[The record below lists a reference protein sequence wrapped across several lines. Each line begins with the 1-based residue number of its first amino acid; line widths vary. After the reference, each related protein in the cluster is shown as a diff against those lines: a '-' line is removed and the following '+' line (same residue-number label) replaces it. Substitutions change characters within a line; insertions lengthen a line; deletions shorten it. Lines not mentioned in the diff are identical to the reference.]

1 MSSLFENMWP
11 AFYAEVSEQLDEL
24 ELQLVSADTARED
37 VAQTFRLFHTI
48 KSSAAMMEFTA
59 MEQLAHVAED
69 MLDLVRNNKAVLD
82 EPLCDLLSTIAG
94 RLKQQLQEAD
104 QLKAAPAADPELW
117 HRARTFL
124 AALGGEAEA
133 NTATAEPVVDHAA
146 PAEDNSAFVR
156 FAEASEAALPGL
168 AGWLAGKARSAP
180 RALKVLAAAARDA
193 NLLAIAELLD
203 RAGTEAVPQR
213 WWTLADALHRLNSVR
228 AIADQH
234 FGVPALAAGLR
245 PLLLEAL
252 RSRADSLQVSL
263 LDEQHPDFRQLAG
276 IAAEMTALCW
286 LFDYRSL
293 ALLQGFVR
301 QMLLEA
307 SRGNVAVQDALRE
320 MLLIAVSL
328 ATEVDVEQAEDA
340 AFSDICGR
348 TLASL
353 QSLVQ
358 RVAEGEENEQV
369 RKALVEEFDLP
380 YSLIASLHAGALHD
394 LLGACRQA
402 QPLLD
407 IEVDM
412 DGPDR
417 ERDGFLAVI
426 KEHGQLISNRTVF
439 TSDAPGDRHAEGTRL
454 SIIASCPGDTDA
466 MRTRLQAFHSAHFH
480 LSVTDIPYR
489 HQSVSPSAD
498 VGDVQPESD
507 TAGVAEPAAPAAQ
520 GVSLGGDTIRVS
532 SDGLDRFVTRVGELV
547 LLRNRIEHVLRG
559 DDTEKLVMQIEAASR
574 QLARHEEL
582 APEAL
587 VALAQQ
593 LEDLLGQ
600 FDRLRDADAA
610 LQQSLGQLQGDALSL
625 RVVPVDVVFRRMPV
639 LVKQLSRQL
648 GKPVELHI
656 AGADTRI
663 DKSMVDILS
672 EPLIHMVRNALD
684 HGIETPE
691 QRRVAGKSATAHLQL
706 RASNQAGMLQIE
718 LSDDGR
724 GLDDQ
729 RILQRAMAR
738 NLVTAEQAAAMPL
751 ADIQRLI
758 FEPGFSTS
766 EAITE
771 TSGRGVGMDVVKT
784 RMEQLG
790 GSVSVRS
797 VAGRGCQITLT
808 MPVSAAIQGI
818 VLFRQQDRVYG
829 LPERNLAEIL
839 SVSMDQLQA
848 VQGQVVMLHRG
859 RSLPLYTL
867 PHLFGESATARAVQQ
882 CPVLLITDGHRR
894 IGLMV
899 DELEGRQEIFV
910 RDCHPDIRRL
920 PGVSG
925 ASILGNGQPLLIL
938 DAAGLI
944 QLGVE
949 RAQSLAAL
957 MEAS

>member
-24 ELQLVSADTARED
+24 ELQLVSADTASDD

-82 EPLCDLLSTIAG
+82 EPMCDLLSAVAA

-104 QLKAAPAADPELW
+104 QGKSAPAADPALLS
-117 HRARTFL
+117 RAMTFL
-124 AALGGEAEA
+124 ATLGGEAVTNA
-133 NTATAEPVVDHAA
+133 APAEPVVEDSAPDQNNAA
-146 PAEDNSAFVR
+146 FTRFV
-156 FAEASEAALPGL
+156 ETSESFLPGL
-168 AGWLAGKARSAP
+168 ADWLAGKSRSAP
-180 RALKVLAAAARDA
+180 HALKDLASTARDA
-193 NLLAIAELLD
+193 NLLAIAELFERVGSD
-203 RAGTEAVPQR
+203 GVPQR

-228 AIADQH
+228 AIAEQH
-234 FGVPALAAGLR
+234 FGAPELADGLR
-245 PLLLEAL
+245 PLLLEEL
-252 RSRADSLQVSL
+252 RTRADSLQVSL
-263 LDEQHPDFRQLAG
+263 LDEQQLDFRQSAG

-286 LFDYRSL
+286 LFDYRAL
-293 ALLQGFVR
+293 ALLQSFVR
-301 QMLLEA
+301 QIFLEA
-307 SRGNVAVQDALRE
+307 GRGNLVVQDVLRE

-328 ATEVDVEQAEDA
+328 ATEVDVQQGEDA

-348 TLASL
+348 TLTSL

-369 RKALVEEFDLP
+369 RRELVEAFDLP

-394 LLGACRQA
+394 LLGACRHA

-466 MRTRLQAFHSAHFH
+466 MRARLQAFHSEHFH

-489 HQSVSPSAD
+489 HASVTSASRN
-498 VGDVQPESD
+498 VLSESD
-507 TAGVAEPAAPAAQ
+507 AGANAEPTMAPTQAL
-520 GVSLGGDTIRVS
+520 SLGGDTIRVS

-574 QLARHEEL
+574 QLARHETL

-593 LEDLLGQ
+593 LEDMLGQ
-600 FDRLRDADAA
+600 LDRLRDTDAA
-610 LQQSLGQLQGDALSL
+610 LQQSLGQLQGDALAL
-625 RVVPVDVVFRRMPV
+625 RVVPVDVVFKRMPV

-684 HGIETPE
+684 HGIETQE

-706 RASNQAGMLQIE
+706 RASNQAGLLQIE

-729 RILQRAMAR
+729 RILQRAIAR
-738 NLVTAEQAAAMPL
+738 NLVTPEQAASMPL
-751 ADIQRLI
+751 TDIQRLI

-784 RMEQLG
+784 RIEQLG

-797 VAGRGCQITLT
+797 AAGRGCQITLT

-818 VLFRQQDRVYG
+818 VLFRHQDRVYG
-829 LPERNLAEIL
+829 LPERNLAEVL
-839 SVSMDQLQA
+839 SVSIDQLQA

-867 PHLFGESATARAVQQ
+867 PHLFGELTPARALQQ

-894 IGLMV
+894 IGVMV

-957 MEAS
+957 MEVS